1 MGPKNQPL
9 VTGVSPKEGPP
20 GTRITIRGENL
31 GIDPRDLIG
40 LKICGMDCTF
50 FAEWKSP
57 SKIVARTGPGKGK
70 GDIIVITRS
79 GGKGSCTVG
88 FRGYFL
94 QSGPLQES
102 AVWID
107 ESQTVRANLDHGRPS
122 ATTTLKEEE
131 DPLGIS
137 DEGDRPKIT
146 EEELLDLFPEASGN
160 MSLENFS
167 SGWYMLENH
176 HNASF
181 EDLKAGL
188 EYMKRRASQRSEGP
202 ITVVRSNL
210 TAILDCLDSLTAT
223 YQKFA
228 ADDIRGNCMDSYA
241 VLLMQAK
248 SCADGLFQEV
258 LGRKDKADSTRN
270 ALSVLTKFRF
280 LFHLPL
286 NMQRNIQKGD
296 YNFVI
301 NDFEKAKSLF
311 ANTDV
316 KVFKKV
322 YKEVERRIANFSD
335 MLHKRLLDPNNTLD
349 EQKKLIRYL
358 TSLECEGD
366 PGWECLVS
374 QMSHLIELLEDC
386 KDDHIETERSA
397 LLDAASSQ
405 GTPANAGKRKPASAS
420 PGAIFT
426 AKGKNDLAPGGWRD
440 RTPQKVMFVEDL
452 AEIMTENFPDFWKL
466 GQAYFSGEFNRTR
479 EIAEKGFKSD
489 TSKHGKLKF
498 KSDTSKHGK
507 LKQMIA
513 ELVGLF
519 ANFVRAAFLPESL
532 ENLPD
537 AERDKFGLWPTTAK
551 SIMAGTWLPHCV
563 RTIRSCVATLAGLDL
578 TGDSMIILQ
587 DLAFDLRT
595 NCMFTL
601 LKQAIFDVKSL
612 CNKQTW
618 AVETDDE
625 SGGTT
630 QLPAL
635 FENIVSET
643 VQHLHE
649 VVVLNKPGEPEIFS
663 QRPIQKEATVLC
675 AQLLQA
681 FAHCLEQLAFSPPL
695 HRQQHDNRSSHL
707 PKSLAEREAEM
718 DDDEEHL
725 PSLDKRLII
734 MLSDCSH
741 TLEMVIPRIID
752 NLNRHG
758 YVEMHKA
765 AEAAQS
771 TYRVLDQRLF
781 DSYIEQKSDPIIGAM
796 EPCMY
801 RGHFT
806 WKTCPAPTGV
816 RNYLKENLMSM
827 IEVHA
832 EVFGISPKFVR
843 GVRSY
848 LKENL
853 MSMIEVHAEVFGIS
867 PKFVGRVMEK
877 VTEAVVEEV
886 TRLMHCADVFGAHG
900 ALQARLELMAM
911 KETVA
916 LYSTKNTNACFHDAL
931 KCIPALSK
939 EGNQILKDLLTEF
952 KSRMKFQLMCFGAVA
967 VETKTNKGV
976 HSSC

>member
-1 MGPKNQPL
+1 MMGPKAQSQPL

-20 GTRITIRGENL
+20 GIRITIRGENL
-31 GIDPRDLIG
+31 GLDPRDLIG
-40 LKICGMDCTF
+40 LKICGMDCTL

-57 SKIVARTGPGKGK
+57 SKIVARTGPGKGT
-70 GDIIVITRS
+70 GDVIVITKS

-94 QSGPLQES
+94 QTGPLQES
-102 AVWID
+102 AVWTD
-107 ESQTVRANLDHGRPS
+107 ESQTVRANLDHGRPA

-137 DEGDRPKIT
+137 SEGDRAKIT
-146 EEELLDLFPEASGN
+146 EEELLEMFSEASGN
-160 MSLENFS
+160 MSLENFAP
-167 SGWYMLENH
+167 GWYLLENH

-188 EYMKRRASQRSEGP
+188 ANMQRKASQRSEGP

-210 TAILDCLDSLTAT
+210 TAILDCLDSLTTT
-223 YQKFA
+223 YKKFA
-228 ADDIRGNCMDSYA
+228 EDDIRGNCMDSYA

-286 NMQRNIQKGD
+286 SMQRNIQKGD
-296 YNFVI
+296 YNIVI
-301 NDFEKAKSLF
+301 SDWEKAKSLF
-311 ANTDV
+311 ADTDV

-322 YKEVERRIANFSD
+322 YKEVERRITQFRD
-335 MLHKRLLDPNNTLD
+335 MLHKRLLDPHNTLD
-349 EQKKLIRYL
+349 EQKKLISYL
-358 TSLECEGD
+358 TSLECQGD
-366 PGWECLVS
+366 PAWECLVS
-374 QMSHLIELLEDC
+374 QQNHLIELLEDC
-386 KDDHIETERSA
+386 KDDHVEAERAA
-397 LLDAASSQ
+397 LLSDVASTHA
-405 GTPANAGKRKPASAS
+405 TPVSASKRKPATAS
-420 PGAIFT
+420 PGAIF
-426 AKGKNDLAPGGWRD
+426 ASKAKNDMTGSWRD
-440 RTPQKVMFVEDL
+440 RTPQKVMYIEDL
-452 AEIMTENFPDFWKL
+452 TDIMLESFPDFWKL
-466 GQAYFSGEFNRTR
+466 GKAYFSGEFNRHR
-479 EIAEKGFKSD
+479 EISEKGFKSD
-489 TSKHGKLKF
+489 TSKHGELK
-498 KSDTSKHGK
+498 K
-507 LKQMIA
+507 MIA

-532 ENLPD
+532 ENVTD
-537 AERDKFGLWPTTAK
+537 AEREKFGVWPAVAK
-551 SIMAGTWLPHCV
+551 QAVAGTWLPHCV
-563 RTIRSCVATLAGLDL
+563 RTIRGCVTTLAGLDL

-601 LKQAIFDVKSL
+601 LKQAIADVKSL
-612 CNKQTW
+612 FNKQTW

-663 QRPIQKEATVLC
+663 QRPIQKEATKLC
-675 AQLLQA
+675 TQLLQA
-681 FAHCLEQLAFSPPL
+681 FAQCLEQLAFSPPL
-695 HRQQHDNRSSHL
+695 RTHTLDNRSNRY
-707 PKSLAEREAEM
+707 PKTLLEQQTEL
-718 DDDEEHL
+718 DDEEDLL

-734 MLSDCSH
+734 MLSDCHH
-741 TLEMVIPRIID
+741 TVDNVIPRIID

-758 YVEMHKA
+758 YVEMNKA
-765 AEAAQS
+765 AKTAQS
-771 TYRVLDQRLF
+771 TYSELDQRLF
-781 DSYIEQKSDPIIGAM
+781 DSYLEQKSDPIIGAM

-801 RGHFT
+801 RGGFS
-806 WKTCPAPTGV
+806 WKTCPTPT
-816 RNYLKENLMSM
+816 
-827 IEVHA
+827 
-832 EVFGISPKFVR
+832 

-853 MSMIEVHAEVFGIS
+853 MSMIEVHAEVFSIS
-867 PKFVGRVMEK
+867 PKFVSRVMGK
-877 VTEAVVEEV
+877 VTEAVVEEM
-886 TRLMHCADVFGAHG
+886 TRLIQCADGFGANS
-900 ALQARLELMAM
+900 ALQARLELQALQG
-911 KETVA
+911 TVA
-916 LYSTKNTNACFHDAL
+916 LYSSKRTEKCFEDAF
-931 KCIPALSK
+931 KCIPELSP
-939 EGNQILKDLLTEF
+939 EGNKVLQDLLMDF
-952 KSRMKFQLMCFGAVA
+952 KSRMKFQLMCFRAVNID
-967 VETKTNKGV
+967 TKTNKGV

>member
-1 MGPKNQPL
+1 MAPKNPPL

-31 GIDPRDLIG
+31 GLDARDLVG
-40 LKICGMDCTF
+40 LKICGIDCTLL
-50 FAEWKSP
+50 AEWKSP
-57 SKIVARTGPGKGK
+57 SKIVARTGAGKGK
-70 GDIIVITRS
+70 GDIIVVTKS

-94 QSGPLQES
+94 QIGPLQES

-107 ESQTVRANLDHGRPS
+107 ESQTVRANLDHGRT
-122 ATTTLKEEE
+122 ATAAPLKEEE

-137 DEGDRPKIT
+137 DEGDKVKMT
-146 EEELLDLFPEASGN
+146 EEELLELFPEASGN

-167 SGWYMLENH
+167 PGWYLLENH
-176 HNASF
+176 QNASF

-188 EYMKRRASQRSEGP
+188 TYMKRKAAQRSEGP

-210 TAILDCLDSLTAT
+210 TAILDCLDSLTET
-223 YQKFA
+223 YKKFG
-228 ADDIRGNCMDSYA
+228 ADDIRVNSMDSYA

-270 ALSVLTKFRF
+270 ALNVLTKFRF

-286 NMQRNIQKGD
+286 NMERNIQKGD
-296 YNFVI
+296 YNMVI

-311 ANTDV
+311 VETDV

-322 YKEVERRIANFSD
+322 YKEVERRINNFRD
-335 MLHKRLLDPNNTLD
+335 MLHKRLLDTNNTLD
-349 EQKKLIRYL
+349 EQKKLIGYL
-358 TSLECEGD
+358 TSLECQGD
-366 PGWECLVS
+366 PAWECLES
-374 QMSHLIELLEDC
+374 QQNHIIELLEDC
-386 KDDHIETERSA
+386 RDDHVEAEKSA
-397 LLDAASSQ
+397 IQTDAISAKNSSQ
-405 GTPANAGKRKPASAS
+405 SNTLRRKPVSTS
-420 PGAIFT
+420 PGLIFLSS
-426 AKGKNDLAPGGWRD
+426 ARPEFNASNWRD

-452 AEIMTENFPDFWKL
+452 TDIMLENFPDFWKL

-479 EIAEKGFKSD
+479 EVSEKG
-489 TSKHGKLKF
+489 F

-537 AERDKFGLWPTTAK
+537 SERLKFGVWPAASK
-551 SIMAGTWLPHCV
+551 SVVQGTWLPHCV
-563 RTIRSCVATLAGLDL
+563 RTIRSCVSTLASLDL
-578 TGDSMIILQ
+578 TAESLNILQ

-601 LKQAIFDVKSL
+601 LKQAIADVKGL
-612 CNKQTW
+612 YNKQTW
-618 AVETDDE
+618 SVETDDE
-625 SGGTT
+625 CGGTT

-649 VVVLNKPGEPEIFS
+649 VVVLNKPGEPEVYFS
-663 QRPIQKEATVLC
+663 QRPIQKEATLLC
-675 AQLLQA
+675 TSLLQA
-681 FAHCLEQLAFSPPL
+681 FSSCLEQLAFSPP
-695 HRQQHDNRSSHL
+695 SSKHAESNNGHAS
-707 PKSLAEREAEM
+707 KQIAERQMEM
-718 DDDEEHL
+718 EDDEDNL

-734 MLSDCSH
+734 MLSDCNH
-741 TLEMVIPRIID
+741 AQEVVIPRIID

-758 YVEMHKA
+758 YVEMNKA
-765 AEAAQS
+765 AKAAQN
-771 TYRVLDQRLF
+771 TYAELDKKLF
-781 DSYIEQKSDPIIGAM
+781 ESYVEQKSDPIIGAM
-796 EPCMY
+796 EPSMY
-801 RGHFT
+801 RGRFS
-806 WKTCPAPTGV
+806 WKTCPPPTGV

-832 EVFGISPKFVR
+832 EVFSISPMFV
-843 GVRSY
+843 S
-848 LKENL
+848 
-853 MSMIEVHAEVFGIS
+853 
-867 PKFVGRVMEK
+867 RVMSK

-886 TRLMHCADVFGAHG
+886 TRLIHCVDSFGAHG
-900 ALQARLELMAM
+900 AVQACLDLRALQ
-911 KETVA
+911 ETVA
-916 LYSTKNTNACFHDAL
+916 VYASARTDSSFKEAFQR
-931 KCIPALSK
+931 IPSLSN
-939 EGNQILKDLLTEF
+939 EGNQLLENLLTEF
-952 KSRMKFQLMCFGAVA
+952 KSGMKFQLMCFR
-967 VETKTNKGV
+967 NIGV
-976 HSSC
+976 DNRTSKRDHSSC

>member
-1 MGPKNQPL
+1 MAPKNPPL

-31 GIDPRDLIG
+31 GTDVRDFIG
-40 LKICGMDCTF
+40 LKICGMDCTL

-57 SKIVARTGPGKGK
+57 SKIIARTGPGKGK

-94 QSGPLQES
+94 QIGPLQES

-122 ATTTLKEEE
+122 AAATLKEEE
-131 DPLGIS
+131 EPLGIS
-137 DEGDRPKIT
+137 DEGDRAKMT
-146 EEELLDLFPEASGN
+146 EEELLELFPEASGN
-160 MSLENFS
+160 MSLGNFS
-167 SGWYMLENH
+167 PGWYLLETH

-188 EYMKRRASQRSEGP
+188 GYMQRKAAHRSEGP

-210 TAILDCLDSLTAT
+210 TAILDCLDSLTET
-223 YQKFA
+223 YKKFA

-286 NMQRNIQKGD
+286 NMERNIQKGD
-296 YNFVI
+296 YNMVI

-311 ANTDV
+311 ADTDV
-316 KVFKKV
+316 KVFRKV
-322 YKEVERRIANFSD
+322 YKEVEHRIANFRD
-335 MLHKRLLDPNNTLD
+335 MLHKRLLDPHNTLD
-349 EQKKLIRYL
+349 EQKKLISYL
-358 TSLECEGD
+358 TSLECKGD
-366 PGWECLVS
+366 PAWECLVS
-374 QMSHLIELLEDC
+374 QQNHVIELLEDC
-386 KDDHIETERSA
+386 KDDHIEAERSA
-397 LLDAASSQ
+397 LLADAARSQ
-405 GTPANAGKRKPASAS
+405 GQGSTGKRKPATAS
-420 PGAIFT
+420 PGAIF
-426 AKGKNDLAPGGWRD
+426 AARNKGELGTGSWKD
-440 RTPQKVMFVEDL
+440 RTPQKVMFIEDL
-452 AEIMTENFPDFWKL
+452 TEVMTENFPDLWKL

-479 EIAEKGFKSD
+479 EVPEKGFKSD
-489 TSKHGKLKF
+489 TSKH
-498 KSDTSKHGK
+498 SK

-532 ENLPD
+532 ENLKD
-537 AERDKFGLWPTTAK
+537 AEREKFGIWPTMGK
-551 SIMAGTWLPHCV
+551 STVPGTWLPHCV
-563 RTIRSCVATLAGLDL
+563 RIIRSCVSTLAGLDL

-601 LKQAIFDVKSL
+601 LKHAVSDVKSL
-612 CNKQTW
+612 YNKQTW

-675 AQLLQA
+675 TQLLQA

-695 HRQQHDNRSSHL
+695 HKHTDN
-707 PKSLAEREAEM
+707 
-718 DDDEEHL
+718 
-725 PSLDKRLII
+725 
-734 MLSDCSH
+734 
-741 TLEMVIPRIID
+741 T
-752 NLNRHG
+752 
-758 YVEMHKA
+758 
-765 AEAAQS
+765 
-771 TYRVLDQRLF
+771 
-781 DSYIEQKSDPIIGAM
+781 
-796 EPCMY
+796 
-801 RGHFT
+801 
-806 WKTCPAPTGV
+806 
-816 RNYLKENLMSM
+816 
-827 IEVHA
+827 
-832 EVFGISPKFVR
+832 
-843 GVRSY
+843 
-848 LKENL
+848 
-853 MSMIEVHAEVFGIS
+853 
-867 PKFVGRVMEK
+867 
-877 VTEAVVEEV
+877 
-886 TRLMHCADVFGAHG
+886 
-900 ALQARLELMAM
+900 
-911 KETVA
+911 
-916 LYSTKNTNACFHDAL
+916 
-931 KCIPALSK
+931 
-939 EGNQILKDLLTEF
+939 
-952 KSRMKFQLMCFGAVA
+952 
-967 VETKTNKGV
+967 
-976 HSSC
+976 

>member
-1 MGPKNQPL
+1 MAPKNPPL

-31 GIDPRDLIG
+31 GVDIRDFIG
-40 LKICGMDCTF
+40 LKICGMDCTL

-94 QSGPLQES
+94 QIGPLQES

-122 ATTTLKEEE
+122 TTATLKEEE

-137 DEGDRPKIT
+137 DEGDRAKMT
-146 EEELLDLFPEASGN
+146 EEELLELFPEASGN

-167 SGWYMLENH
+167 PGWYLLENH

-188 EYMKRRASQRSEGP
+188 GYMQRKAAQRSEGP
-202 ITVVRSNL
+202 ITVARSNL
-210 TAILDCLDSLTAT
+210 TAILDCLDSLTDT
-223 YQKFA
+223 YKKFA
-228 ADDIRGNCMDSYA
+228 SDDIRGNCMDSYA

-286 NMQRNIQKGD
+286 SMERNIQKGD
-296 YNFVI
+296 YNIVI

-311 ANTDV
+311 ADTDV
-316 KVFKKV
+316 KVFRKV
-322 YKEVERRIANFSD
+322 YREVELRIANFRD
-335 MLHKRLLDPNNTLD
+335 MLHKRLLDPHNTLD
-349 EQKKLIRYL
+349 EQKKLISYL
-358 TSLECEGD
+358 TSLECKGD
-366 PGWECLVS
+366 PAWECLVS
-374 QMSHLIELLEDC
+374 QLNHVIELLEDC
-386 KDDHIETERSA
+386 KDDHMEAEKTA
-397 LLDAASSQ
+397 LLADAAKTQ
-405 GTPANAGKRKPASAS
+405 GQGSASKRKPASAS
-420 PGAIFT
+420 PGAIFAAK
-426 AKGKNDLAPGGWRD
+426 AKGDLSAGGWRD

-452 AEIMTENFPDFWKL
+452 TEVMTENFPDFWKL

-479 EIAEKGFKSD
+479 EVPEKGFKSD
-489 TSKHGKLKF
+489 TSKH
-498 KSDTSKHGK
+498 SK

-537 AERDKFGLWPTTAK
+537 VERERFGVWPTMGRSTVP
-551 SIMAGTWLPHCV
+551 GTWLPHCV
-563 RTIRSCVATLAGLDL
+563 RTIRSCVSTLAGLDL

-601 LKQAIFDVKSL
+601 LKQAVSDVKL
-612 CNKQTW
+612 LYNKQTW

-675 AQLLQA
+675 TQLLQA

-695 HRQQHDNRSSHL
+695 HKRADNRPTKHT
-707 PKSLAEREAEM
+707 PKWMVERESEL
-718 DDDEEHL
+718 DDDEDHL

-734 MLSDCSH
+734 MLSDCHH
-741 TLEMVIPRIID
+741 TLEVVIPRIID

-758 YVEMHKA
+758 YVEMNKA
-765 AEAAQS
+765 AKAAQS
-771 TYRVLDQRLF
+771 TYTELDKKLF

-796 EPCMY
+796 EPSMY
-801 RGHFT
+801 KGSFT
-806 WKTCPAPTGV
+806 WRTCPIP
-816 RNYLKENLMSM
+816 S
-827 IEVHA
+827 
-832 EVFGISPKFVR
+832 

-853 MSMIEVHAEVFGIS
+853 MSMIEVHAEVFSIS
-867 PKFVGRVMEK
+867 PKFVGRVMGK

-886 TRLMHCADVFGAHG
+886 TRLIHCADGFGANG
-900 ALQARLELMAM
+900 ALQARLELRALQ
-911 KETVA
+911 ETVA
-916 LYSTKNTNACFHDAL
+916 VYSSAHTDTCFKDARGV
-931 KCIPALSK
+931 IPELSR
-939 EGNQILKDLLTEF
+939 EGSQMLEELLSEF
-952 KSRMKFQLMCFGAVA
+952 KSRMKFQLMCFRSVA
-967 VETKTNKGV
+967 VDTRTKKGDY
-976 HSSC
+976 SSC

>member
-1 MGPKNQPL
+1 MAPKNMPL

-31 GIDPRDLIG
+31 GLDVRDLIG
-40 LKICGMDCTF
+40 LKICGMDCLL
-50 FAEWKSP
+50 FAEWISP
-57 SKIVARTGPGKGK
+57 SKIVARTGAGKGK
-70 GDIIVITRS
+70 GDVQVFTKS
-79 GGKGSCTVG
+79 GGKGTCTVG

-94 QSGPLQES
+94 QIGPLQES
-102 AVWID
+102 AMWID

-122 ATTTLKEEE
+122 AAAPLKEEE

-137 DEGDRPKIT
+137 DEGDRAKMT
-146 EEELLDLFPEASGN
+146 EGELLELFPEASGN

-167 SGWYMLENH
+167 PGWYLLENH

-188 EYMKRRASQRSEGP
+188 AYMQRKASQRSEGP

-210 TAILDCLDSLTAT
+210 TAILDCLDSLTKT
-223 YQKFA
+223 YEKFG
-228 ADDIRGNCMDSYA
+228 ADDIRGKCMDSYA

-296 YNFVI
+296 YNIVI

-311 ANTDV
+311 SDTDV
-316 KVFKKV
+316 KVFRKV
-322 YKEVERRIANFSD
+322 YKEVERRIANFRD

-349 EQKKLIRYL
+349 EQNKLISYL
-358 TSLECEGD
+358 TSLECQGD
-366 PGWECLVS
+366 PAWECLVS
-374 QMSHLIELLEDC
+374 QQAHLIELLEDC
-386 KDDHIETERSA
+386 KDDHLESERTA
-397 LLDAASSQ
+397 LLADAANTQ
-405 GTPANAGKRKPASAS
+405 GTPGSATKRKPASAS
-420 PGAIFT
+420 PGAIFA
-426 AKGKNDLAPGGWRD
+426 AKGKSDLSAGGWRD
-440 RTPQKVMFVEDL
+440 RTPQKVMYIEDL
-452 AEIMTENFPDFWKL
+452 TDIMTENFPDFWKL

-479 EIAEKGFKSD
+479 DVPEKGFKSD
-489 TSKHGKLKF
+489 TSKH
-498 KSDTSKHGK
+498 SK

-532 ENLPD
+532 ENAAD
-537 AERDKFGLWPTTAK
+537 SEREKFGIWPTVAK
-551 SIMAGTWLPHCV
+551 SMVAGTWLPHCV
-563 RTIRSCVATLAGLDL
+563 RTIRSCVANLAGLDL

-601 LKQAIFDVKSL
+601 LKQAIADVKSL
-612 CNKQTW
+612 YNKQTW

-675 AQLLQA
+675 TQLLQA
-681 FAHCLEQLAFSPPL
+681 FAQCLEQLAYSPPL
-695 HRQQHDNRSSHL
+695 HKHPLDVRSSRHS
-707 PKSLAEREAEM
+707 KAAAERESEL
-718 DDDEEHL
+718 DDDEDHL

-734 MLSDCSH
+734 MLSDCNH
-741 TLEMVIPRIID
+741 TLHAVIPRIID
-752 NLNRHG
+752 NLNKHG
-758 YVEMHKA
+758 YVEMNKA
-765 AEAAQS
+765 AKAAQN
-771 TYRVLDQRLF
+771 TYKELDHKLF
-781 DSYIEQKSDPIIGAM
+781 ESYIEQKSDPIIGAM

-801 RGHFT
+801 RGGFS
-806 WKTCPAPTGV
+806 WKTCPSPT
-816 RNYLKENLMSM
+816 
-827 IEVHA
+827 
-832 EVFGISPKFVR
+832 

-853 MSMIEVHAEVFGIS
+853 MSMIEVHAEVFSIS
-867 PKFVGRVMEK
+867 PKFVGRVMGK

-886 TRLMHCADVFGAHG
+886 TRLIHCVDIFGANG
-900 ALQARLELMAM
+900 ALQARLELRAF
-911 KETVA
+911 KETAA
-916 LYSTKNTNACFHDAL
+916 LYSSKSTDACFDDAF
-931 KCIPALSK
+931 KCIPQLSK
-939 EGNQILKDLLTEF
+939 EGNKMLEDLLAEF
-952 KSRMKFQLMCFGAVA
+952 QSRMKFQLMCFRAVG
-967 VETKTNKGV
+967 VDTKTNRGV

>member
-1 MGPKNQPL
+1 MAPKNPPL

-31 GIDPRDLIG
+31 GLDPRDFIG
-40 LKICGMDCTF
+40 LKICGMDCTL
-50 FAEWKSP
+50 FAEWKSA
-57 SKIVARTGPGKGK
+57 SKIIARTGPGKGK
-70 GDIIVITRS
+70 GDVVVITRS
-79 GGKGSCTVG
+79 GGKGTCTVG

-94 QSGPLQES
+94 QIGPLQES

-122 ATTTLKEEE
+122 ATAALKEEE

-137 DEGDRPKIT
+137 DEGDRAKMT
-146 EEELLDLFPEASGN
+146 EEELLELFPETSGN

-167 SGWYMLENH
+167 PGWFMLENH

-188 EYMKRRASQRSEGP
+188 SYMQRKAVQRSEGP

-210 TAILDCLDSLTAT
+210 TAILDCLDSLTET
-223 YQKFA
+223 YKRFA
-228 ADDIRGNCMDSYA
+228 SDDIRGNCMDSYA

-286 NMQRNIQKGD
+286 NMERSIQKGD
-296 YNFVI
+296 YNMVI

-311 ANTDV
+311 VDTDV

-322 YKEVERRIANFSD
+322 YKEVERRIANFRD
-335 MLHKRLLDPNNTLD
+335 ILHKRLLDTHNTLD
-349 EQKKLIRYL
+349 EQKKLISYL
-358 TSLECEGD
+358 TSLECTGD
-366 PGWECLVS
+366 PAWECLVS
-374 QMSHLIELLEDC
+374 QQNYLMEVLEDY
-386 KDDHIETERSA
+386 KDDHIEAERSA
-397 LLDAASSQ
+397 LLADAASTQ
-405 GTPANAGKRKPASAS
+405 GHGSAAKRKLVASS
-420 PGAIFT
+420 PGANFAART
-426 AKGKNDLAPGGWRD
+426 KGELTTGAWKD

-452 AEIMTENFPDFWKL
+452 MEFMTENFPDFWKL
-466 GQAYFSGEFNRTR
+466 GQAYFSGEFNRHR
-479 EIAEKGFKSD
+479 EVPEKGFKSD
-489 TSKHGKLKF
+489 TSKH
-498 KSDTSKHGK
+498 SK

-537 AERDKFGLWPTTAK
+537 VEREKFGVWPTLGK
-551 SIMAGTWLPHCV
+551 STVPGTWLPHCV
-563 RTIRSCVATLAGLDL
+563 RIIRSCVSTLAGLDL

-601 LKQAIFDVKSL
+601 LKQAVSDVKSL
-612 CNKQTW
+612 FNKQTW

-675 AQLLQA
+675 TQLLQA

-695 HRQQHDNRSSHL
+695 HKHTDVTRTTKWMD
-707 PKSLAEREAEM
+707 REPEL

-734 MLSDCSH
+734 MLSDCHH
-741 TLEMVIPRIID
+741 TLEAVIPRIID

-758 YVEMHKA
+758 YVEMNKA
-765 AEAAQS
+765 AKAAQS
-771 TYRVLDQRLF
+771 TYTELDKKLF

-796 EPCMY
+796 EPSMY
-801 RGHFT
+801 FGGFS
-806 WKTCPAPTGV
+806 WKTCPTPV
-816 RNYLKENLMSM
+816 
-827 IEVHA
+827 
-832 EVFGISPKFVR
+832 

-853 MSMIEVHAEVFGIS
+853 MSMIEVHAEVFSIS
-867 PKFVGRVMEK
+867 PKFVGRVMGK
-877 VTEAVVEEV
+877 VTESVVEEV
-886 TRLMHCADVFGAHG
+886 TRLIHCVDSFGANG
-900 ALQARLELMAM
+900 ALQARLELRALQ
-911 KETVA
+911 ETVA
-916 LYSTKNTNACFHDAL
+916 LYSSSRTDKCFKEANAH
-931 KCIPALSK
+931 IPALSK
-939 EGNQILKDLLTEF
+939 EGNQMLEELLTEF
-952 KSRMKFQLMCFGAVA
+952 QSRMKFQLMCFRAVA
-967 VETKTNKGV
+967 LDNRTSKREQSK
-976 HSSC
+976 C

>member
-1 MGPKNQPL
+1 M
-9 VTGVSPKEGPP
+9 
-20 GTRITIRGENL
+20 
-31 GIDPRDLIG
+31 
-40 LKICGMDCTF
+40 
-50 FAEWKSP
+50 
-57 SKIVARTGPGKGK
+57 
-70 GDIIVITRS
+70 
-79 GGKGSCTVG
+79 
-88 FRGYFL
+88 
-94 QSGPLQES
+94 
-102 AVWID
+102 WID

-122 ATTTLKEEE
+122 TTTTLKEEE

-137 DEGDRPKIT
+137 DEGDRPRMT
-146 EEELLDLFPEASGN
+146 EEELLDVFPEASGN

-167 SGWYMLENH
+167 PGWYLLENH

-188 EYMKRRASQRSEGP
+188 EYMKRRALQRSEGP

-210 TAILDCLDSLTAT
+210 TAILDCLDSLTST

-296 YNFVI
+296 YNIVI

-316 KVFKKV
+316 KLFKKV
-322 YKEVERRIANFSD
+322 YKEVERRITNFSD
-335 MLHKRLLDPNNTLD
+335 MLHKRLLDPTNTLD

-366 PGWECLVS
+366 PAWECLVS
-374 QMSHLIELLEDC
+374 QKSHLIELLEDC
-386 KDDHIETERSA
+386 KDDHIETERAS
-397 LLDAASSQ
+397 LLADAASSQ
-405 GTPANAGKRKPASAS
+405 GTPASASKRKPASAS

-452 AEIMTENFPDFWKL
+452 TELMTENFPDFWKL

-489 TSKHGKLKF
+489 TSKHGKLK
-498 KSDTSKHGK
+498 
-507 LKQMIA
+507 QMIA

-519 ANFVRAAFLPESL
+519 ANFVRAAFLPVSL
-532 ENLPD
+532 ENLSD
-537 AERDKFGLWPTTAK
+537 ADREKFGLWPTTAK
-551 SIMAGTWLPHCV
+551 SIMVGTWLPHCV

-601 LKQAIFDVKSL
+601 LKQAISDVKSL
-612 CNKQTW
+612 CIKQTW
-618 AVETDDE
+618 VVETDDE

-675 AQLLQA
+675 TQLLQA

-734 MLSDCSH
+734 MLSDCNH
-741 TLEMVIPRIID
+741 TLEVVIPRIID
-752 NLNRHG
+752 NLNKHG

-771 TYRVLDQRLF
+771 TYRALDQRLF

-801 RGHFT
+801 RGHFS
-806 WKTCPAPTGV
+806 WKACPTPTGV

-832 EVFGISPKFVR
+832 EVFS
-843 GVRSY
+843 
-848 LKENL
+848 
-853 MSMIEVHAEVFGIS
+853 IS

-886 TRLMHCADVFGAHG
+886 TRLIHCVDVFGANG
-900 ALQARLELMAM
+900 ALQARLELMALR
-911 KETVA
+911 ETVA
-916 LYSTKNTNACFHDAL
+916 LYSTKNTDGCFHEAL

-939 EGNQILKDLLTEF
+939 EGNQILKELLAEF

-967 VETKTNKGV
+967 LDTKTNKGV
-976 HSSC
+976 HSTC